1 MQSSK
6 LFVRYFYNIGAVT
19 FEQLEALFSYYGE
32 IKEIKMVERADF
44 AIIEMY
50 KQSEAESAKKELHGT
65 TLNGY
70 SLKVREAAPRKR
82 RRKKARRKYF

>member
-6 LFVRYFYNIGAVT
+6 LFVGNFLNHAVT
-19 FEQLEALFSYYGE
+19 FEQLEALFSHYGE
-32 IKEIKMVERADF
+32 IKEIKMAEGARF

-50 KQSEAESAKKELHGT
+50 KQSSAESAKKELHGT

-70 SLKVREAAPRKR
+70 LLKVREAASRKR
-82 RRKKARRKYF
+82 RRSKSRRKYS